1 MKNPEQTLLSHLSQ
15 EVITI
20 AHCCKI
26 TFMNGT
32 HVYFTDCDHDLT
44 VDGVSYFSNS
54 HTKVKLISHG
64 HGNST
69 AQIEFLPYDTPI
81 VADGSLLFELYTDAK
96 IEILLVN
103 YSDISQGSIR
113 LFIGKIREISLHNHL
128 INAYLIGDIHAL
140 YNKVG
145 SVFSQQCRAQ
155 FCDSLCKLSAS
166 KFSIFST
173 VSSILDKYK
182 EFGDSTLTTYD
193 NYYKYG
199 LVTFL
204 SGNNKQCTFE
214 IHSNTGTIISL
225 ASRTPYPIS
234 VDDQYSLLAGCDKNF
249 HTCITKFQ
257 NAVNFRGEP
266 HVPDPHSVFQP
277 ID

>member
-1 MKNPEQTLLSHLSQ
+1 MKNQEQTLLSHLAQ

-26 TFMNGT
+26 TFMNGA
-32 HVYFTDCDHDLT
+32 HIYFTDCDHDLT
-44 VDGVSYFSNS
+44 IDGISYYSNFHS
-54 HTKVKLISHG
+54 KVKLISHG
-64 HGNST
+64 HGTSA
-69 AQIEFLPYDTPI
+69 AQIEFLPYDHQI
-81 VADGSLLFELYTDAK
+81 AAEDSLLFELYTDAK

-103 YSDISQGSIR
+103 YSDISQGSIT

-140 YNKVG
+140 YNKVE

-155 FCDSLCKLSAS
+155 FCDGLCKLSAS
-166 KFSIFST
+166 KFSAFGT
-173 VSSILDKYK
+173 VSSVLDMYK
-182 EFGDSTLTTYD
+182 EFRDATLTTYD

-204 SGNNKQCTFE
+204 SGKNKQCTFE
-214 IHSNTGTIISL
+214 IHSNRGTLISL
-225 ASRTPYPIS
+225 TSRTPYPIAI
-234 VDDQYSLLAGCDKNF
+234 DDQYSLLAGCDKNF
-249 HTCITKFQ
+249 RTCVTKFQ
-257 NAVNFRGEP
+257 NAENFRGEP
-266 HVPDPHSVFQP
+266 HVPDPHSIFQP